1 MRTPQRRCFANFAP
15 KHTTTGRLSARRR
28 PSRPQHQEARPIPV
42 EALPAALQLLRFAHA
57 SRCML
62 LRTLQQMFVIAYDS
76 DAALHA
82 PVRDHVVMLLFDQQL
97 AERLRA
103 LFQAECA
110 ARSLPAAAVA
120 ARLPARLRPNTA
132 GAARADDPLH
142 GARATWMGAV
152 RAELQA
158 QRAVECN
165 ELLGVLL
172 LAEYAPICR
181 VESICSFAA
190 EQDSGPN
197 GARRLSRL
205 VHTLAPTLVDPSA
218 ATEGASA
225 TAVALRARGEQLA
238 ALVLIAALLGELR
251 RCLQLS
257 REARPRAIGRR
268 RCRCSLSCSAAGPP
282 RKEWRGQRATFRLD
296 SVLVEHVDA
305 AAQLVTVR
313 RLDHDARA
321 GGDVIETMGTAE
333 VQLLGVGD
341 CLASLTAD
349 AEVSCGA
356 TATGG
361 AALGTVL
368 LAWCAVKLW
377 SAPAEGVI
385 PLSDR
390 LATCGASL
398 GGLTWPVTLLRSAG
412 FRADEPPHADTLAR
426 AAAGGGAGLLARHAA
441 ARSGRSP
448 QAAEPPTPRELG
460 VGRRRRLGGRLAHLA
475 RLIPGERGAA
485 AVARGSSGREP
496 ISLQPGVGR
505 VRRAGAH
512 RRTAARCAPA
522 HTRARVEAAAV
533 GELAAT
539 RTSCGPLR
547 RQRFGDANLGDGRGA
562 RHAITATGGAPR
574 AAVAAAAR
582 RRRDAG
588 GARWTC
594 SPRTARTHSG
604 GEGLVNACAVARADR
619 ASSRVR
625 AT

>member
-1 MRTPQRRCFANFAP
+1 M
-15 KHTTTGRLSARRR
+15 
-28 PSRPQHQEARPIPV
+28 
-42 EALPAALQLLRFAHA
+42 
-57 SRCML
+57 
-62 LRTLQQMFVIAYDS
+62 D
-76 DAALHA
+76 
-82 PVRDHVVMLLFDQQL
+82 
-97 AERLRA
+97 
-103 LFQAECA
+103 
-110 ARSLPAAAVA
+110 
-120 ARLPARLRPNTA
+120 
-132 GAARADDPLH
+132 
-142 GARATWMGAV
+142 GAV

-257 REARPRAIGRR
+257 RGGAAARHRAEALPLQSELQRR
-268 RCRCSLSCSAAGPP
+268 GTTAEGVEGMTARHLPT
-282 RKEWRGQRATFRLD
+282 GQR
-296 SVLVEHVDA
+296 VLVEHVDA

-341 CLASLTAD
+341 CLASLAAD

-412 FRADEPPHADTLAR
+412 FRATSRRTRYPAR

-448 QAAEPPTPRELG
+448 QAAEPPTPRESEADAAGWAEDSRTSRGLS
-460 VGRRRRLGGRLAHLA
+460 LASEAPLQ
-475 RLIPGERGAA
+475 LLVA
-485 AVARGSSGREP
+485 AVAESPSLCSCGTSATSRRPSPHGR
-496 ISLQPGVGR
+496 SLR
-505 VRRAGAH
+505 SCTH
-512 RRTAARCAPA
+512 
-522 HTRARVEAAAV
+522 
-533 GELAAT
+533 T
-539 RTSCGPLR
+539 RTSGSCGR
-547 RQRFGDANLGDGRGA
+547 
-562 RHAITATGGAPR
+562 
-574 AAVAAAAR
+574 
-582 RRRDAG
+582 
-588 GARWTC
+588 
-594 SPRTARTHSG
+594 
-604 GEGLVNACAVARADR
+604 
-619 ASSRVR
+619 
-625 AT
+625 